1 MSNQA
6 YTDKTITFFN
16 CDDGSWENYSKTED
30 FLKFI
35 NPLDGME
42 LSAAHTNV
50 YVKPLPF
57 YKDVDLLHVVTQ
69 GWEGDDVYYFFV
81 EDNNTGDY
89 VLLQGAS
96 DVIHELNGTG
106 VLNLNSENV
115 MDYLKFFCQFTK
127 DDEGE
132 CFYIVENEKSETIDG
147 LSQYDHSRYLRRFD
161 GTKVA
166 EEAALDKY
174 KIETRVF
181 HTGHVYDAEFEIQN
195 DGYVEMIKDEMV
207 GSV

>member
-1 MSNQA
+1 MAEQP
-6 YTDKTITFFN
+6 YTGKTITFFN
-16 CDDGSWENYSKTED
+16 CDDGSWENYSKTEE

-42 LSAAHTNV
+42 LNTAHTNV

-57 YKDVDLLHVVTQ
+57 YQNVDLIHVVTQ
-69 GWEGDDVYYFFV
+69 GWEGDDVFYFFL

-96 DVIHELNGTG
+96 DVIHELNATG
-106 VLNLNSENV
+106 ALKLAADNI

-127 DDEGE
+127 DEEGE
-132 CFYIVENEKSETIDG
+132 CFYIVENENSETIDG
-147 LSQYDHSRYLRRFD
+147 LSQYDHSRYLRRFE
-161 GTKVA
+161 GTLVTEVISGKF
-166 EEAALDKY
+166 
-174 KIETRVF
+174 KIQTRVF
-181 HTGHVYDAEFEIQN
+181 HTGHVYDAEFEVQT
-195 DGYVEMIKDEMV
+195 DGYVEMTKDEMV